1 MPVLRACPT
10 DPIPCPEMTPPEAGA
25 TPGSGETERRK
36 KMELSLHSAFMQPSL
51 CAPEEVSCS
60 AAS

>member
-25 TPGSGETERRK
+25 TPGSGGEEKEDGTVT
-36 KMELSLHSAFMQPSL
+36 LFCIHAAITL
-51 CAPEEVSCS
+51 CS
-60 AAS
+60 